1 MSKTAIRVF
10 ILSGMILGA
19 PLVYPI
25 VVGTIVMLLLDRVY
39 PETYE
44 KLGWITA
51 FLCNPIAGIAMI
63 FKARKIID
71 LETLDKPVEEIS
83 QNEYTSIGFNKWV
96 IVGLVFSAVVFIAF
110 YIAIIESGIGFR
122 FVLKM
127 SESFGII

>member
-25 VVGTIVMLLLDRVY
+25 VIGTIVMLLLDRAY

-44 KLGWITA
+44 KLGWITT

-96 IVGLVFSAVVFIAF
+96 IVGLVFSVVVFVAF
-110 YIAIIESGIGFR
+110 YIAFIESGIGFR
-122 FVLKM
+122 LVLKL
-127 SESFGII
+127 SNN